1 MHHGGPDR
9 GAWVVAAP
17 CAARHQGESLSAQR
31 SRHRHGRRRAKR
43 RASIAGPL
51 SLVVILVLGASAG
64 YAAWHKSRDTA
75 EAAAPDRAAGAT
87 ASTPPSAASNR
98 GGQTLASHPAGTP
111 TTGRTSRSAA
121 PTTSPTPAPT
131 SVPQHGSGSF
141 STAKANGT
149 ASGRGIIRRYKVE
162 VEGGITLSATDAA
175 HEIADILANPRGW
188 TADGHDGF
196 QLVSSGHADFVIK
209 IATPD
214 TVDRICGAA
223 GLLTRGEVNCDV
235 GPTVVVNLK
244 RWMLG
249 SPEFDGP
256 IDGYRA
262 LIINHEVG
270 HRIGHHHEGCPGPGK
285 PAPVMMQQI
294 KGLKGCVANQWPYD
308 AKGHYISGPPVP

>member
-1 MHHGGPDR
+1 L
-9 GAWVVAAP
+9 AA
-17 CAARHQGESLSAQR
+17 QG
-31 SRHRHGRRRAKR
+31 SRHRHGRRRARR

-51 SLVVILVLGASAG
+51 GLAVVLVLGVTAG
-64 YAAWHKSRDTA
+64 YAAWHKSR
-75 EAAAPDRAAGAT
+75 EAAGTAALDRGVTATTAPP
-87 ASTPPSAASNR
+87 STPAGNR
-98 GGQTLASHPAGTP
+98 GQTLASQPATTP
-111 TTGRTSRSAA
+111 ATPASPSK
-121 PTTSPTPAPT
+121 SPTPSPT
-131 SVPQHGSGSF
+131 SVPKHGTGVF
-141 STAKANGT
+141 STAKANGS
-149 ASGRGIIRRYKVE
+149 ASGHGTIRRYKVE
-162 VEGGITLSATDAA
+162 VEGGIDLSATEAA
-175 HEIADILANPRGW
+175 HEIADILADPRGW

-196 QLVSSGHADFVIK
+196 QLVSSGRADFVIK

-256 IDGYRA
+256 IVGYRA

-285 PAPVMMQQI
+285 LAPVMMQQI
-294 KGLKGCVANQWPYD
+294 KGLNGCVANQWPYD
-308 AKGHYISGPPVP
+308 AQGHYISGPPVP